1 LNNERLLSIVVC
13 TCSVALLQANRAGV
27 VGCGSYNDTCGEI
40 NTVVVWYILF
50 VAIAVMLLVVIPFTI
65 FYYEADDEGHASH
78 KKNPNSAVRRC
89 SDTTNCRRSL
99 ASAFLYTTITLIICS
114 ALIAIP
120 FAFLNTAE
128 IPLKTTTVSTIDSG
142 LFFPA
147 SSQSANKGCG
157 SPSGC
162 NFEAT
167 TLNLEV
173 SFIIW
178 LAAALMLAGWV
189 VFIFYAGVGIIALP
203 LDGINA
209 FRDRP
214 KVLKASEAANIR
226 KALLQKTQNLLA
238 SATDLG
244 KQLVDGSAVGMSWSD
259 KRKFKQEE
267 AASVRKLRV
276 LADALDDDVVQ
287 YQTCEPRAYREHY
300 NPIVP
305 YLKLLGS
312 VGGIVIS
319 LLWLVQIV
327 LVVLIQPQVHPFL
340 NEIFIFFDGV
350 ADFIGTALFALFTFY
365 LLLCVIRGNL
375 KFGTRFFIIKLHPM
389 KPGKT
394 LINSFLFNLM
404 FVLLA
409 VLPVVSLSVDSFAA
423 YTRLTD
429 AGVIFGTQ
437 IEFLQ
442 FFKYVFETNAQI
454 YAFLGVAFLS
464 LVYFIMYPSDKEYHK
479 QVLKSIQAR
488 ITLQRKEV
496 NQAVEWG
503 GGAAVEMTGK
513 KR

>member
-1 LNNERLLSIVVC
+1 ML
-13 TCSVALLQANRAGV
+13 
-27 VGCGSYNDTCGEI
+27 
-40 NTVVVWYILF
+40 VWYILF
-50 VAIAVMLLVVIPFTI
+50 IAIAAMLLVIIPFTI
-65 FYYEADDEGHASH
+65 FYYEADDEGHNAH

-89 SDTTNCRRSL
+89 VDTTNCRRSM

-114 ALIAIP
+114 ALVAIP

-128 IPLKTTTVSTIDSG
+128 IPLKSTSISSTNAAF
-142 LFFPA
+142 FFPA
-147 SSQSANKGCG
+147 TAQSATPGCA
-157 SPSGC
+157 SAQGC
-162 NFEAT
+162 NFEST
-167 TLNLEV
+167 TLDLEV

-178 LAAALMLAGWV
+178 LAASILLVGWV
-189 VFIFYAGVGIIALP
+189 IFIFYAGVGIVALP

-226 KALLQKTQNLLA
+226 KALLQKTLNLLS
-238 SATDLG
+238 SATELG
-244 KQLVDGSAVGMSWSD
+244 NQLVDGTTASMSWSD
-259 KRKFKQEE
+259 KRKFKREE
-267 AASVRKLRV
+267 AEAVRKMRV
-276 LADALDDDVVQ
+276 LADALDDEVIQ
-287 YQTCEPRAYREHY
+287 YQTCEPQAYREHY
-300 NPIVP
+300 NPLVP
-305 YLKLLGS
+305 YLKLIGS
-312 VGGIVIS
+312 VVGIVVSI
-319 LLWLVQIV
+319 LWLVQII

-340 NEIFIFFDGV
+340 NDIFNFFDGV

-409 VLPVVSLSVDSFAA
+409 VLPVVSLSVDAFAG

-437 IEFLQ
+437 IEFMQ
-442 FFKYVFETNAQI
+442 FFRYIFETNAQI

-479 QVLKSIQAR
+479 QVLKSIQTR
-488 ITLQRKEV
+488 IVHQRQEV
-496 NQAVEWG
+496 HRAVEWG

-513 KR
+513 RR